1 VTVTVTRDVE
11 SKRFS
16 AGSTFRRG
24 ARVAVLA
31 CLALAFTCSGGRH
44 AAATSYFVND
54 ATGDDRNPGTAE
66 DTAFKSLLRGL
77 RDLKPGDRLTVGE
90 GTYYEQLAIG
100 MSGTSDRPIVIAG
113 RPGSRPVIKYSE
125 DAIAI
130 TGSYVELRG
139 FEASSL
145 AEGSA
150 IAIGKGNHH
159 VSIIDNIARD
169 SGCGGIGAQQTDYIT
184 IERNIVHGNSMRSPW
199 QCSGI
204 SIYQA
209 KNFDTAPGFHNIIR
223 RNISYANLNIIVDE
237 KISKS
242 SGKTT
247 DGNGIIVDD
256 FRQTQYG
263 TAIPPYT
270 GQTLIENNVVFGN
283 GGRGIHIFLSDNVV
297 VRNNTIFQ
305 NLEDT
310 NLIGSYN
317 GELSAVKSQGVSFLN
332 NLVQGHRGPNYAF
345 LDGYSADNRWDYNL
359 AFETRGFRIEKSNAI
374 QGENNLFDA
383 DPRFVDA
390 SLDPARADFH
400 LRSGSPALN
409 AGSAVGAPADDFD
422 GKPRP
427 AGKNPAIGAFEAKP

>member
-1 VTVTVTRDVE
+1 LRAAPP
-11 SKRFS
+11 RAPGGGGGGPGPAAIFS
-16 AGSTFRRG
+16 A
-24 ARVAVLA
+24 
-31 CLALAFTCSGGRH
+31 
-44 AAATSYFVND
+44 AAPPAH
-54 ATGDDRNPGTAE
+54 DRNPGTAE
-66 DTAFKSLLRGL
+66 NTAFKSLLRGL
-77 RDLKPGDRLTVGE
+77 RDLKPGDKLTVGK

-100 MSGTSDRPIVIAG
+100 ISGTSDRPIVIAG
-113 RPGSRPVIKYSE
+113 QSGSRPVIKYAE
-125 DAIAI
+125 DAITI

-139 FEASSL
+139 FEAISL

-184 IERNIVHGNSMRSPW
+184 IERNIVRGNSMRSPW

-204 SIYQA
+204 SLYQA
-209 KNFDTAPGFHNIIR
+209 KNFDTAPGFHNFIR
-223 RNISYANLNIIVDE
+223 RNISYSNLNIVVDE

-242 SGKTT
+242 NGKTT
-247 DGNGIIVDD
+247 DGNGIIIDD

-270 GQTLIENNVVFGN
+270 SQTLIENNVVFDN

-305 NLEDT
+305 NLKDT

-317 GELSAVKSQGVSFLN
+317 GELSAIKSQGVTFLN
-332 NLVQGHRGPNYAF
+332 NLVQGRGGPNYAF

-359 AFETRGFRIEKSNAI
+359 AFETRGFRVEKSNAI
-374 QGENNLFDA
+374 QGEHNMFDA
-383 DPRFVDA
+383 DPKFVNA

-400 LRSGSPALN
+400 LRSDSPALN
-409 AGSAVGAPADDFD
+409 AGSAAAAPADDFD
-422 GKPRP
+422 GTSRP
-427 AGKNPAIGAFEAKP
+427 AGKNPAIGAFEVKP